1 MCCDLI
7 LRRRLGKRG
16 KRPQRAYERDG
27 DFAGLLALD
36 LCREIQNSK
45 VDVLRPGQ
53 PQKFQKNHLSLDLEM
68 FLSRL
73 EDFRAKKQDRL

>member
-1 MCCDLI
+1 MWNLLLLLCTGMCCDLI

-36 LCREIQNSK
+36 LGAEKFKTANSTRFT
-45 VDVLRPGQ
+45 VI
-53 PQKFQKNHLSLDLEM
+53 
-68 FLSRL
+68 
-73 EDFRAKKQDRL
+73 

>member
-36 LCREIQNSK
+36 LCREIQNSQFDK
-45 VDVLRPGQ
+45 VDCDLG
-53 PQKFQKNHLSLDLEM
+53 HLENS
-68 FLSRL
+68 
-73 EDFRAKKQDRL
+73 K